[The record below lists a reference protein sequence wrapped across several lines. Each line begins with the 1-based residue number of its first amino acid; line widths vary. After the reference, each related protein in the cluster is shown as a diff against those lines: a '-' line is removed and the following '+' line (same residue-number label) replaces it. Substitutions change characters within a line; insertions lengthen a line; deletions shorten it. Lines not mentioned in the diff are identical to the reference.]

1 MVHQKRKQ
9 ILNRLSRIEGHV
21 RGISKMV
28 ENDRDCSDIL
38 LQIVATQAAI
48 KKVSKIILEDHI
60 DTCIL
65 ESVDKGTIESELK
78 ELKASLATLL

>member
-28 ENDRDCSDIL
+28 ENDRECSEIL

-60 DTCIL
+60 DTCVL
-65 ESVDKGTIESELK
+65 ESVDKGTIERELN

>member
-1 MVHQKRKQ
+1 MVHKARKQ
-9 ILNRLSRIEGHV
+9 ILNRLSRIEGHI

-38 LQIVATQAAI
+38 LQITATQAAI
-48 KKVSKIILEDHI
+48 KKVAKLVLEDHI
-60 DTCIL
+60 DTCVL
-65 ESVDKGTIESELK
+65 ESVEDGSIEQELQ